1 MSALGDDGNGEL
13 TNGTGYQLQNSKN
26 KRHGKSLGPAGAISF
41 QNALAST
48 SASSV
53 SGIPST
59 SNSALSN
66 TPTGLAPGFNP
77 KDPLYQQLAA
87 LQLFGGIPGIQPPLP
102 GQQPNQAQALMQ
114 MQLLQQF
121 QQRYLFNQLQLGPV
135 FSPMSNLQT
144 YQQLLTQQLGQLRL
158 MKQQL
163 TQQAKSPALSS
174 QQQQLLTLRLGQ
186 VNQSI
191 NQINQQLVVISQI
204 SSQQK
209 DAAKNQDGGKP
220 TQGGIGSPQI
230 GRNTPPI
237 RNKGDPT
244 LSRSMSANTLGE
256 AGKNLPYSMQGLSLT
271 GASPPPL
278 PSHSAVSQSSARSMS
293 RLQSIF
299 SGSASGDNV
308 TAMAGKESSGIVTA
322 STGPFPSLPASSS
335 NPLSSSG
342 TFGQGP
348 VHTPTA
354 GTGLSLS
361 SAANTV
367 TVSSSHFPTPKLFDE
382 IQEFKPGV
390 PWQPRAQ
397 PTEPAQI
404 YAKPTSLVSPST
416 MGTSNSGISF
426 PSGRSNPSFSFSQ
439 ANQGSFTKAGTPGT
453 GPKFTRQK
461 SGGGGGSGMF
471 YGAYPPP
478 VGMQSFGPPSSNG
491 NKFGAQ
497 SQNRDNRQSW
507 NPPVPD
513 SRGMPFG
520 QTQNRTH
527 YAYRAGQRTNIR
539 NSSGPFGGPTGV
551 PNPNQPP
558 LSFSQPSSNSTALTG
573 LRKPQQSVP
582 FPPPTNILQYKGNS
596 GFPPG
601 IRAPGNKTHLG
612 HHSFSTPEH
621 MDSINKWGPVVE
633 PPAKSS
639 VWGLDNSKQHKWGSD
654 NHEWGMPPASSELH
668 PHPFNP
674 SSANHTP
681 SSQPYQLAM
690 SSTLSGCWGQ
700 EGLNFLRSEAN
711 MLSPEPTFDE
721 WQAGKKAH
729 LSVFK
734 LPSNPPS
741 SWVILGNVTSQVGES
756 KQVIASLPVLHHS
769 YCHAV

>member
-66 TPTGLAPGFNP
+66 APAGLTPGFNH

-114 MQLLQQF
+114 MQLLQQL
-121 QQRYLFNQLQLGPV
+121 QQRYLFNQLQLGPM
-135 FSPMSNLQT
+135 FSPMPNLQT

-163 TQQAKSPALSS
+163 TQQAKSPTLTS

-186 VNQSI
+186 VSQSI

-230 GRNTPPI
+230 GRNSPPI

-278 PSHSAVSQSSARSMS
+278 PSHSGVSQSSARSMS

-299 SGSASGDNV
+299 SGSASSDNT
-308 TAMAGKESSGIVTA
+308 TAMAGKEGSGIMTPSSG
-322 STGPFPSLPASSS
+322 PFLSLPSLPASSS
-335 NPLSSSG
+335 NLPSPQTSSG

-354 GTGLSLS
+354 GTGLGPF

-367 TVSSSHFPTPKLFDE
+367 TVSSPHFPTPKLFDE

-416 MGTSNSGISF
+416 MGPSNSGVSF
-426 PSGRSNPSFSFSQ
+426 PSGRSNPPFSFSQ
-439 ANQGSFTKAGTPGT
+439 VNQGSFTKAGTPGT

-461 SGGGGGSGMF
+461 SGGSGGSGMF

-478 VGMQSFGPPSSNG
+478 PPVGMQSFGPQSSNG
-491 NKFGAQ
+491 NKYGAQ
-497 SQNRDNRQSW
+497 SQNRENRQPW

-527 YAYRAGQRTNIR
+527 YAYRTGQRPNTR

-551 PNPNQPP
+551 PTPNQPP
-558 LSFSQPSSNSTALTG
+558 LSLSQPSSNLTASTAP
-573 LRKPQQSVP
+573 RKQHSVP
-582 FPPPTNILQYKGNS
+582 FLPPTNLPPTQYKGNS

-601 IRAPGNKTHLG
+601 IRAPGSKSHLG
-612 HHSFSTPEH
+612 HHSFSTPDH
-621 MDSINKWGPVVE
+621 MDNINKWGPVVE
-633 PPAKSS
+633 PPGKSS
-639 VWGLDNSKQHKWGSD
+639 VWGLDSSKQHKWGSD
-654 NHEWGMPPASSELH
+654 NHEWGMLPASSELH
-668 PHPFNP
+668 PHPFDP
-674 SSANHTP
+674 TSTNHTA
-681 SSQPYQLAM
+681 SSQPYQLAG
-690 SSTLSGCWGQ
+690 SSTLESLSGCWGQ
-700 EGLNFLRSEAN
+700 EGLNSPRSEAN

-741 SWVILGNVTSQVGES
+741 SWLILGNVTSQVGE
-756 KQVIASLPVLHHS
+756 
-769 YCHAV
+769 